1 MSVQAPAGLA
11 APEGT
16 ALQPS
21 ALPLSYGGMPLS
33 SLMFLLFIFFELERL
48 LFLYH
53 KFHLERFPCHLGGIL
68 PSVELV
74 NVSKRFGRIVAVD
87 NVSLRIE
94 DGEYVALVGPSGCGK
109 TTTLRIIAGLVKPD
123 EGKVLI
129 DGVDVSNLPPEERGI
144 GFVFQNYA
152 LFPHMTV
159 WENVTY
165 GPWVRGWDEQKM
177 SDVANEVLS
186 LVNLRGREDA
196 YPRELSGGMQQRV
209 ALSRALAT
217 ETRLLLLDEP
227 LGALDARIRVELR
240 REIRRLVKDLEVTAI
255 HVTHDTEEALMVSDK
270 IVVMR
275 RGKIEQVG
283 SPKEIYLRPKTLFVA
298 GFVGEMNF
306 LSGIVI
312 EKTSGL
318 ATVKLEG
325 SKDCV
330 VAKDENDAFKKG
342 SRVVVAIRPE
352 NVTIG
357 NVEEASPK
365 GEIEDLF
372 FLGSFIKAVVLLTNN
387 VRVAAYVSPN
397 ASIKV
402 GDRVSIF
409 FDPMDCILFAHP
421 GIPLEEAL
429 KG

>member
-1 MSVQAPAGLA
+1 M
-11 APEGT
+11 
-16 ALQPS
+16 
-21 ALPLSYGGMPLS
+21 
-33 SLMFLLFIFFELERL
+33 
-48 LFLYH
+48 
-53 KFHLERFPCHLGGIL
+53 